1 MNDVT
6 FFVRETTKSDMP
18 THEIRRIS
26 WSLPKNQHPSSV
38 HRNYTARIFHQPNP
52 NKATPFHCQ
61 CMLKSTTTKIQLLS
75 LFSWII
81 RWFKCMHAYVL
92 MFWTPCHCTMLIASF
107 AYISHERYFNQDS
120 AYGIVLYEEK
130 KNTIKKNV
138 SCVEISIFTWVWWK
152 RQMWP

>member
-18 THEIRRIS
+18 THEIWRIS

-38 HRNYTARIFHQPNP
+38 HRNYTAQIFHQPNP

-81 RWFKCMHAYVL
+81 RWFKYMHTYLCFERLATAQCSL
-92 MFWTPCHCTMLIASF
+92 PRSHTSAMKGISTRIAHMES
-107 AYISHERYFNQDS
+107 YYT
-120 AYGIVLYEEK
+120 K
-130 KNTIKKNV
+130 KRKIQLKK
-138 SCVEISIFTWVWWK
+138 
-152 RQMWP
+152 M